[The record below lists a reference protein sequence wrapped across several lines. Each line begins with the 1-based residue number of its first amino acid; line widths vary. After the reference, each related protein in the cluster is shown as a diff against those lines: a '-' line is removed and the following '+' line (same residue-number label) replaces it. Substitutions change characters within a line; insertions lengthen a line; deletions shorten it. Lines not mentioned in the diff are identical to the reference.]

1 MNESLLAS
9 RPDAPL
15 DALGAVT
22 RLAPAKIN
30 LALHVTGR
38 RGDGYHLLDM
48 LVAFASHGDL
58 IRVTGADADGFSVGG
73 RFAASVPPDGGN
85 LVLKARDALRALD
98 GRDLPPVAIHLEKNL
113 PVASG
118 IGGGSSDAAATLLAL
133 DRFWDLGLGFGQLAA
148 LGLTLVAVVVLSA
161 ILAGVLTS
169 YAPSKISPTERF
181 ASPSLLHLLGTDH
194 LGRDL
199 FTRVLYGG
207 RIALMIA
214 LGATLASLVV
224 GVVLGLIAGYGP
236 RWLDNIML
244 LVFDAVKSF
253 PTVMLALTLVTLFGP
268 SLYAVVLV
276 VMLVNVPGYARIIRT
291 QTLVLKSAEHV
302 MAARS
307 MGASATRILGIH
319 ILPNIIGPILIL
331 VSMDVPVVVA
341 IEAGM
346 SFLGLG
352 VRPPT
357 PSWGAI
363 LNDGFANIRDSY
375 WIVIAGGLPIVLTTL
390 GFTFLGET
398 LRDLFDPR
406 LKRRS

>member
-1 MNESLLAS
+1 MSDQVSTELSFRGS
-9 RPDAPL
+9 RLGGVWRTVRRIMREP
-15 DALGAVT
+15 LGA
-22 RLAPAKIN
+22 I
-30 LALHVTGR
+30 
-38 RGDGYHLLDM
+38 
-48 LVAFASHGDL
+48 
-58 IRVTGADADGFSVGG
+58 
-73 RFAASVPPDGGN
+73 
-85 LVLKARDALRALD
+85 
-98 GRDLPPVAIHLEKNL
+98 
-113 PVASG
+113 
-118 IGGGSSDAAATLLAL
+118 
-133 DRFWDLGLGFGQLAA
+133 
-148 LGLTLVAVVVLSA
+148 GLTLVAVVVLSA
-161 ILAGVLTS
+161 VFAGVLTS
-169 YAPSKISPTERF
+169 YTPSKISPAERF
-181 ASPSLLHLLGTDH
+181 ASPSLMHLLGTDH

-207 RIALMIA
+207 RVALMIA
-214 LGATLASLVV
+214 LGSTLVSLIV

-236 RWLDNIML
+236 RWLDNVL
-244 LVFDAVKSF
+244 LLIFDAVKSF

-307 MGASATRILGIH
+307 MGASASRILRVH

-331 VSMDVPVVVA
+331 VSMDIPVVVA

-390 GFTFLGET
+390 GFTFFGET

-406 LKRRS
+406 LKGRS

>member
-1 MNESLLAS
+1 VLRGILRE
-9 RPDAPL
+9 PL
-15 DALGAVT
+15 G
-22 RLAPAKIN
+22 
-30 LALHVTGR
+30 
-38 RGDGYHLLDM
+38 
-48 LVAFASHGDL
+48 
-58 IRVTGADADGFSVGG
+58 
-73 RFAASVPPDGGN
+73 
-85 LVLKARDALRALD
+85 
-98 GRDLPPVAIHLEKNL
+98 
-113 PVASG
+113 
-118 IGGGSSDAAATLLAL
+118 
-133 DRFWDLGLGFGQLAA
+133 A

-161 ILAGVLTS
+161 IFAGVLTS

>member
-1 MNESLLAS
+1 MSGLWRTVRGIMRE
-9 RPDAPL
+9 P
-15 DALGAVT
+15 LGAV
-22 RLAPAKIN
+22 
-30 LALHVTGR
+30 
-38 RGDGYHLLDM
+38 
-48 LVAFASHGDL
+48 
-58 IRVTGADADGFSVGG
+58 
-73 RFAASVPPDGGN
+73 
-85 LVLKARDALRALD
+85 
-98 GRDLPPVAIHLEKNL
+98 
-113 PVASG
+113 
-118 IGGGSSDAAATLLAL
+118 
-133 DRFWDLGLGFGQLAA
+133 
-148 LGLTLVAVVVLSA
+148 GLTLVTLVVLSA
-161 ILAGVLTS
+161 VFASALTS
-169 YAPSKISPTERF
+169 YAPSKISPAERF

-199 FTRVLYGG
+199 LTRVLYGG
-207 RIALMIA
+207 RVALLIA
-214 LGATLASLVV
+214 LGATAVSLVV

-236 RWLDNIML
+236 RWLDNVL
-244 LVFDAVKSF
+244 LLIFDAVKSF

-307 MGASATRILGIH
+307 MGASAARILRVH

-331 VSMDVPVVVA
+331 ISMDIPVVVA

-390 GFTFLGET
+390 GFTFFGET

-406 LKRRS
+406 LKGRS

>member
-1 MNESLLAS
+1 MRGILRE
-9 RPDAPL
+9 PL
-15 DALGAVT
+15 G
-22 RLAPAKIN
+22 
-30 LALHVTGR
+30 
-38 RGDGYHLLDM
+38 
-48 LVAFASHGDL
+48 
-58 IRVTGADADGFSVGG
+58 
-73 RFAASVPPDGGN
+73 
-85 LVLKARDALRALD
+85 
-98 GRDLPPVAIHLEKNL
+98 
-113 PVASG
+113 
-118 IGGGSSDAAATLLAL
+118 
-133 DRFWDLGLGFGQLAA
+133 A
-148 LGLTLVAVVVLSA
+148 LGLTLVTVVVLSA
-161 ILAGVLTS
+161 VFAGLLTN